1 MGMMPKGPP
10 PALSD
15 IEKRVLGRVSMVRST
30 GYTPMPTPIM
40 DPDPVGPT
48 PGALQGDDY
57 PIECDADGY
66 TRAPSLSR
74 PPEAQD

>member
-1 MGMMPKGPP
+1 MSTTP

-15 IEKRVLGRVSMVRST
+15 IEKRVLGSVTVVRST

-40 DPDPVGPT
+40 DADPVGPT

-57 PIECDADGY
+57 PLTYDADGHVEIP
-66 TRAPSLSR
+66 A
-74 PPEAQD
+74 A